1 MAAVEERTLL
11 TCGGTCLSSKL
22 CRNRKRQY
30 VRLTKHKLEADVEE
44 RRKQNEREEKAW
56 KTEDATRKLDEKD
69 AEQNS
74 RAT

>member
-1 MAAVEERTLL
+1 M
-11 TCGGTCLSSKL
+11 SSKL